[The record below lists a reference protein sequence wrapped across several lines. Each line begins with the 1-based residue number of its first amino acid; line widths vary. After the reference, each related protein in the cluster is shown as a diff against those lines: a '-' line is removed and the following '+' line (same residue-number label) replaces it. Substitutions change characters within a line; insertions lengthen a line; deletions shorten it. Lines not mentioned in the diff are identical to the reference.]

1 MTPSNKSL
9 FAIQTDLLSLI
20 ENIEEAGGEVTKEQE
35 SQLAISREELQ
46 TKSLNYV
53 HYIKKLEN
61 DLELVKVYE
70 EQVSQFKKR
79 KQKLIE
85 RLKDS
90 LLVAVE
96 NFGEIETEIFKVTTR
111 KSESVEVI
119 DDEQIPMNYY
129 NSKMVRTLDK
139 VKVKEALKKGEE
151 VPGAILKVNQNLAI
165 K

>member
-1 MTPSNKSL
+1 MQNKSL
-9 FAIQTDLLSLI
+9 FVIQEDLKTLI
-20 ENIEEAGGEVTKEQE
+20 ETIEEAGGEVTEDQAQ
-35 SQLAISREELQ
+35 QLAIGRTELQ

-53 HYIKKLEN
+53 HYIKKLES

-70 EQVSQFKKR
+70 DQLKAFKNR
-79 KQKLIE
+79 KEKLME

-96 NFGEIETEIFKVTTR
+96 EFGDIETEIFKVTTR

-119 DDEQIPMNYY
+119 QDLDIPMFYY
-129 NSKMVRTLDK
+129 TQKTTTVLDK
-139 VKVKEALKKGEE
+139 VRVKEALKKGEE
-151 VPGAILKVNQNLAI
+151 IPGVILRQNKNLSI

>member
-1 MTPSNKSL
+1 MSKSL
-9 FAIQTDLLSLI
+9 FLIQTDLKSLI
-20 ENIEEAGGEVTKEQE
+20 ETIEEAGGEVTPEQIE
-35 SQLAISREELQ
+35 QLSINRTELQ

-61 DLELVKVYE
+61 DIELAKVYE

-79 KQKLIE
+79 KQKLID
-85 RLKDS
+85 RLKES
-90 LLVAVE
+90 LLTAVE
-96 NFGEIETEIFKVTTR
+96 NFGDIETEIFKVTTR

-119 DDEQIPMNYY
+119 DNEQIPMHFY
-129 NSKMVRTLDK
+129 NSKMVQTLDK
-139 VKVKEALKKGEE
+139 VKVKESLKKGEE

>member
-1 MTPSNKSL
+1 MSKSL
-9 FAIQTDLLSLI
+9 FLIQTDLKSLI
-20 ENIEEAGGEVTKEQE
+20 ETIEEAGGEVTPEQIE
-35 SQLAISREELQ
+35 QLSINRTELQ

-61 DLELVKVYE
+61 DIELAKVYE

-79 KQKLIE
+79 KQKLID
-85 RLKDS
+85 RLKES
-90 LLVAVE
+90 LLTAVE
-96 NFGEIETEIFKVTTR
+96 NFGDIETEIFKVTTR

-119 DDEQIPMNYY
+119 DNEQIPMHFY
-129 NSKMVRTLDK
+129 NSKMVQTLDK